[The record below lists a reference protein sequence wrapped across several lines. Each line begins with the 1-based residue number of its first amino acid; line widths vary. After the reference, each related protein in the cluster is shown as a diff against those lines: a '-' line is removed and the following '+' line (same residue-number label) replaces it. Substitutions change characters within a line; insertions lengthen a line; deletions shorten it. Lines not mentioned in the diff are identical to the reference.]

1 MVYLAAI
8 GACAVAL
15 GAPAASPVVLKDPYA
30 VFAAARTRW
39 ETASYPSQLSYVV
52 AVSVIRSGVTSVA
65 HYHSVYDALANQVNV
80 TAVSDEE
87 LAHPYTPHG
96 ISVFFSPFGG
106 HIPLSSPEQTFDY
119 LGVPVLAP
127 NYSFGISTYQ
137 PRSPDT
143 NSEQLVAEIRREF
156 CDPMPARRQPSSDSG
171 LKTIASID
179 VVRRSYVITLNG
191 IVAMNGH
198 SDYHLGLQPVRDPGR
213 YRLRDLW
220 IDTRSF
226 ATDQLATQGNFTQG
240 GMTTV
245 LWMVSF
251 RQINGAPY
259 ISAEH
264 TDQRFVL
271 ARRTYDSATVA
282 FESVVTKRIPAYS
295 SLSTFASNEETGVPP
310 LMEPSY

>member
-1 MVYLAAI
+1 MLHLAAI
-8 GACAVAL
+8 GACAIAL
-15 GAPAASPVVLKDPYA
+15 RPTSAPPIILKDPYA

-39 ETASYPSQLSYVV
+39 ESASYPSQLSYVV
-52 AVSVIRSGVTSVA
+52 AVTVSRSGVTSAA
-65 HYHSVYDALANQVNV
+65 HYHSYYDALANQVNV

-106 HIPLSSPEQTFDY
+106 HVPLSAPEQTFDY

-137 PRSPDT
+137 PRAPDA
-143 NSEQLVAEIRREF
+143 NSEELVAEIRREF
-156 CDPMPARRQPSSDSG
+156 CDPMPARRQPSTDSG
-171 LKTIASID
+171 LKTIASVE
-179 VVRRSYVITLNG
+179 VVRRSYVITING
-191 IVAMNGH
+191 IVMMNGH

-213 YRLRDLW
+213 YRLRELW

-240 GMTTV
+240 GMTDTR
-245 LWMVSF
+245 WMVSF

-259 ISAEH
+259 IAAEH

-282 FESVVTKRIPAYS
+282 FESVVADRIPAYS
-295 SLSTFASNEETGVPP
+295 PLSTFASNQETGVPP
-310 LMEPSY
+310 LMEPSL